1 MMNYLKYIGILVF
14 IIGIFYN
21 PLTTLKLIGI
31 ILLLCFF
38 VVRIIKIDRI
48 LSLKLNSL
56 FYIINLLLTIAYLL
70 FIHYNSIIS
79 LLIKIIFLIQFI
91 NLMIIYFKNDQA
103 SKNRINL
110 YFEFLILSF
119 LIFSQLYPLTI

>member
-1 MMNYLKYIGILVF
+1 MNYLKYIGILVF